1 MSYWGENNDLL
12 ERQPESEFVI
22 KFLTQRVD
30 DKIRRGLSGSF
41 VLNIDATWG
50 EGKTFFM
57 KGLFADIKE
66 AGHPAIMID
75 AWRDDFTGDPLTAV
89 IAEFDQFLNR
99 FKSRDRTVTTKV
111 KKAGKELRRNVG
123 KLSVLVG
130 KSVAKNL
137 VKRVVGE
144 GTDEVLAAAKEV
156 LPSSAT
162 VDKFV
167 DDATGEVFEFT
178 DANIDKFAEKQLER
192 FNEAKNSLA
201 NFQESLKHA
210 VQALTAKDF
219 KPPFFILVDELDR
232 CRPTYAIE
240 MLERIKHLFEV
251 ENVVFV
257 LATDTTQLAN
267 SIKAVYGND
276 FDSRHY
282 LARFF
287 DRSYMLAAPDRTSMI
302 SWLWQTSNIDATRVA
317 TQIRIDSLEII
328 SETSNQF
335 DLEIR
340 QVEKAVDLL
349 TTIAAAWESRAAIEL
364 AIIFPMIAAFLKGND
379 LRDDRKLKDVFEY
392 LASPNRYAPRHI
404 KDFNLG
410 GLFQTILSHRSKTLN
425 DILNE
430 MSNQMGENSLKRMGE
445 PFATAFQIF
454 RAEYDA
460 SQTPSAKSLINT
472 YADRVRMAGRFS
484 RAVGPLA

>member
-1 MSYWGENNDLL
+1 MSYWAENNDLL

-22 KFLTQRVD
+22 KFLKQRVD

-99 FKSRDRTVTTKV
+99 FKSQDRAVSTKV

-137 VKRVVGE
+137 VKRVVGD
-144 GTDEVLAAAKEV
+144 GTDEIIAAAKEV
-156 LPSSAT
+156 LPASAT

-210 VQALTAKDF
+210 VQALTTKDF
-219 KPPFFILVDELDR
+219 NPPFFILVDELDR

-257 LATDTTQLAN
+257 LSTDTTQLSN

-287 DRSYMLAAPDRTSMI
+287 DRSYMLAAPNRRKMI
-302 SWLWQTSNIDATRVA
+302 RWLFENANVDTTRVS
-317 TQIRIDSLEII
+317 THIQIHLVQIVEEI
-328 SETSNQF
+328 SAQF
-335 DLEIR
+335 GLEIR
-340 QVEKAVDLL
+340 QIQRAIDVLA
-349 TTIAAAWESRAAIEL
+349 TIALVWESNAEIEL
-364 AIIFPMIAAFLKGND
+364 AIIFPMIAAFLRGND
-379 LRDDRKLKDVFEY
+379 LSDPKKLNDVF
-392 LASPNRYAPRHI
+392 LPVVSNNTRSRHI
-404 KDFNLG
+404 ANFNIGAVFQNLLPYGKMTLREVEREITRRGTG
-410 GLFQTILSHRSKTLN
+410 GPEDPSSVAYQILRS
-425 DILNE
+425 E
-430 MSNQMGENSLKRMGE
+430 YS
-445 PFATAFQIF
+445 AT
-454 RAEYDA
+454 REG
-460 SQTPSAKSLINT
+460 SAKPLFTT
-472 YADRVRMAGRFS
+472 YAQRVRMAGRFQS
-484 RAVGPLA
+484 GHEE